1 MANSIF
7 RIQMFK
13 YNYNAIKV
21 KEVEGRYVTNK
32 EIERFLKSLTPVFQ
46 VSTIGESVQGRS
58 IKAITLGSGETRIL
72 LWSQMHGNESTTTK
86 AVLDLVN
93 LLKGD
98 SELASVIL
106 ENCTLKIIPIL
117 NPDGAMAYTRV
128 NANSIDL
135 NRDAQERTQPE
146 SVVLREV
153 FNDFKPD
160 FCFNLHDQRTIFNVG
175 NTSKPA
181 TVSFLAPANDPARS
195 ISSNRE
201 VAMRLIVAMNKAL
214 QRLIPGQVGRYDDS
228 FNSNCVGDAFQMQ
241 GVPTILFESGHF
253 PEDYQ
258 REQTRYYIFIS
269 LIEAIEV
276 ISNKKIEHFEM
287 DSYFEIPENNKLFLD
302 IIIDNIDQ
310 LNSKFSKGDS
320 AGILYVETLVGGKIE
335 FRPKLE
341 KVGDLSEL
349 YGHKMYNCLDIN
361 DLEEIQKSPSLLNVL
376 K

>member
-153 FNDFKPD
+153 FNEFKPD

>member
-1 MANSIF
+1 
-7 RIQMFK
+7 MFK